1 MTHPDI
7 VLVMDEVHRLRRE
20 AEVHTDGEVN
30 RALTDAADRLER
42 VAQRLMRTLAK
53 PSEAR

>member
-1 MTHPDI
+1 
-7 VLVMDEVHRLRRE
+7 MDEVCRLRRE
-20 AEVHTDGEVN
+20 AEVHTDAEIK

-42 VAQRLMRTLAK
+42 VAQRLTRTLAK